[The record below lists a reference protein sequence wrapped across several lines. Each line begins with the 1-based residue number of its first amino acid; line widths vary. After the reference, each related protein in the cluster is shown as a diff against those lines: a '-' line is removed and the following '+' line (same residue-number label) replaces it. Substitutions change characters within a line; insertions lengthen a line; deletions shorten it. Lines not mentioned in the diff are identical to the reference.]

1 MFHTY
6 FKLTQEVFALEGYFK
21 NRLVKNLFL
30 RYGLFP
36 MGKNRNGIV
45 VDAPERPKGSPLA
58 GVKHVIAVGSG
69 KGGVGKSTT
78 AVNLAMALKKLGAK
92 VGLMDAD
99 IYGPSVP
106 RLMGPGAA
114 MPMQRDDGKV
124 TAPMLHGIRV
134 MSMALLGG
142 DSPVVWRGPMA
153 SKAVSQFLSEV
164 DWGELDYLIVDMP
177 PGTGDVQIT
186 LSQAARLSGAIIV
199 MTPQSLAADI
209 AKRGLK
215 MFQQV
220 RVPVLGVVEN
230 MSEFIC
236 PHCNKSSH
244 IFRSGGGNSVC
255 EELKVPFLGSVP
267 LDIKLVEE
275 SDLGT
280 PVVLS
285 RPESEVAKS
294 YLSMAEKL
302 ATELE
307 DVVYGER
314 KSAPQ
319 IVSIDPNEKA
329 KMAKIIWSDGVQSL
343 ISFKDFR
350 YLCPCAVCVDE
361 HTGERKIKRESVND
375 DVHPLNIRTV
385 GNYAVQVKWSDSHD
399 TGIYSFEYLRHCL
412 TK

>member
-1 MFHTY
+1 
-6 FKLTQEVFALEGYFK
+6 
-21 NRLVKNLFL
+21 
-30 RYGLFP
+30 
-36 MGKNRNGIV
+36 MGSHKNGII
-45 VDAPERPKGSPLA
+45 VDAPERPPGSPLQ

-99 IYGPSVP
+99 IYGPSIP
-106 RLMGPGAA
+106 RMMGPGAG
-114 MPMQRDDGKV
+114 MPLQRPDGKV
-124 TAPMLHGIRV
+124 SPPLLHGVKV

-142 DSPVVWRGPMA
+142 DGPVVWRGPMA

-199 MTPQSLAADI
+199 MTPQGLAKDI

-236 PHCNKSSH
+236 PNCEHKSH
-244 IFRSGGGNSVC
+244 IFRKGGGESVAQ
-255 EELKVPFLGSVP
+255 ELAVPLLASVP
-267 LDIKLVEE
+267 LDIQIVEE
-275 SDLGT
+275 SDHGT
-280 PVVLS
+280 PVVLA
-285 RPESEVAKS
+285 RPESQVS
-294 YLSMAEKL
+294 QVYLQMAEKM
-302 ATELE
+302 AAELE
-307 DVVYGER
+307 DTLFGNR
-314 KSAPQ
+314 KSPPQ
-319 IVSIDPNEKA
+319 IVSVEPNEKA
-329 KMAKIIWSDGVQSL
+329 KMAKIIWNDGVQSL
-343 ISFKDFR
+343 VSFKDFR
-350 YLCPCAVCVDE
+350 FLCPCAVCVDE
-361 HTGERKIKRESVND
+361 NTGERKIKREQIPED
-375 DVHPLNIRTV
+375 IRPLQVRSI
-385 GNYAVQVKWSDSHD
+385 GNYAIQVKWSDNHD
-399 TGIYSFEYLRHCL
+399 TGIYSFEYLHHCL